1 MWKTGFVCFCIFTA
15 CLLDVYYAKIRYE
28 GSHVMFYTIYTPDYK
43 TNTKYFGKHDAFFFE
58 KLVETSHP
66 NRWVKQ
72 GRFALFDNTS
82 ACLLTAAILNL
93 VLDDSGY
100 YSFGVDIKLMP
111 DPTGEE
117 IQLTVIRG
125 EAQRPTTPAPT
136 PTVIVSSTSSPVNIT
151 AQNWA
156 GTRDQESYVR
166 FVTVLSLVC
175 VCTLLV
181 VCPFGLFKVLKWAT
195 ASKLSVS
202 VSYHR
207 KTTAQV
213 VDEYVKMNSVVFTNP
228 PTARSD
234 KGLVI
239 PDLHRPANTEP
250 VSSTDACYM
259 DVVQPDLDQ
268 IYTEMNPDVV
278 QESIYQSIDQTTD

>member
-1 MWKTGFVCFCIFTA
+1 MWKAGFVCFCVYTA
-15 CLLDVYYAKIRYE
+15 CLLDVCYAKIGYE
-28 GSHVMFYTIYTPDYK
+28 GSQVTFKAIYTPDYK
-43 TNTKYFGKHDAFFFE
+43 TDTKYFGKHGVFFFE

-66 NRWVKQ
+66 NRCVKQ
-72 GRFALFDNTS
+72 GRFTLFDNTS
-82 ACLLTAAILNL
+82 ACVLTATILNL
-93 VLDDSGY
+93 VLEDSGS
-100 YSFGVDIKLMP
+100 YSFGVDITLMP

-125 EAQRPTTPAPT
+125 EAQRPITPAPT
-136 PTVIVSSTSSPVNIT
+136 PKVIISSTSSPVNIT
-151 AQNWA
+151 AQNWDR
-156 GTRDQESYVR
+156 TRDQESYVR

-181 VCPFGLFKVLKWAT
+181 VCPFGLFKVLKYAT

-213 VDEYVKMNSVVFTNP
+213 VDEYVKMSSVAFTNP

-234 KGLVI
+234 KGSVI
-239 PDLHRPANTEP
+239 PELHRPANTEP
-250 VSSTDACYM
+250 DPSTDACCT
-259 DVVQPDLDQ
+259 DAVQPDLDQ